1 MNKQQ
6 IEIFKSLNYER
17 LFNYYKMLALN
28 MFTWENLP
36 ETMNTRYI
44 EEALFNHGLCLVNDD
59 ENLGLISVP
68 CNYGANMNINN
79 EPTEVMTCGFNY
91 VKTINHMHKKVKNKC
106 QLIRNNDLGIATKDY
121 VSNYAQRML
130 EVEMCIRANINQ
142 QKFPWFVNATEKTK
156 KSLEI
161 MFEKVEN
168 FEPFILANKEI
179 GLNENALEVLT
190 MNTPYVADKLN
201 EYKYELE
208 REILTFFSLN
218 NNFEKKERLLTD
230 EVNSNNDFVA
240 TNGMLMFKTRLEAC
254 EKINEKFGL
263 NIRVVPNQDMLKKYF
278 NKEDESKVEGDEEK

>member
-6 IEIFKSLNYER
+6 IEIFKNLNYER

-91 VKTINHMHKKVKNKC
+91 VKTIKHMDKKVKNKC